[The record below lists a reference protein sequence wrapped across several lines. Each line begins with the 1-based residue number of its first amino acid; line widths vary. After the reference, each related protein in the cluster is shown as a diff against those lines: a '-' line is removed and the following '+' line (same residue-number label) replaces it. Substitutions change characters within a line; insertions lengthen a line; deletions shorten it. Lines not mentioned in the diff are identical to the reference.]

1 MSERPGIAP
10 SGEPTDF
17 EGCLARVNPSKAS
30 LAQLAKQP
38 DNTPVIMLNLLRF
51 RPRGDASIYS
61 LYGKEA
67 APEVEKVGSFVG
79 YYGAVLTDL
88 DPALGFDASYDAVVM
103 PVYHRRS
110 SYLALQRSSIYQL
123 VIPYRSA
130 GTSRRTLY
138 VLSDGEAI
146 FRDTHNIAEMDASR
160 KSLPTNAGD
169 IYVID
174 MVRYADE
181 RGREHFRTWAHTVGP
196 LLRDAGAT
204 PLLSLQPEVPV
215 LSEAYWDHCILTHFP
230 SLDAVRAVYTSGEWK
245 AAQDIRGEALENSI
259 TVATTG
265 MALPT
270 QKSVDQ

>member
-30 LAQLAKQP
+30 LTQLAEQA
-38 DNTPVIMLNLLRF
+38 DDTPVIMLNLLRF
-51 RPRGDASIYS
+51 RPRGDATIYS
-61 LYGKEA
+61 MYGREA

-79 YYGAVLTDL
+79 YYGAVIADL

-103 PVYHRRS
+103 PVYHRRG

-138 VLSDGEAI
+138 VLNDGDTI
-146 FRDTHNIAEMDASR
+146 FKDTHSIAEMDASR
-160 KSLPTNAGD
+160 KSLPTRAGD
-169 IYVID
+169 TYVID
-174 MVRYADE
+174 VVRYADE
-181 RGREHFRTWAHTVGP
+181 QGRERFRTWADTVSP
-196 LLRDAGAT
+196 LLQEAGAT
-204 PLLSLQPEVPV
+204 PLLSLQPEIPV
-215 LSEAYWDHCILTHFP
+215 LSEESWDHCILTHFHSLEAMTTLYG
-230 SLDAVRAVYTSGEWK
+230 SLDWQ
-245 AAQDIRGEALENSI
+245 AAQASRRDALENSI

-270 QKSVDQ
+270 L

>member
-10 SGEPTDF
+10 SGEPNDF

-30 LAQLAKQP
+30 LAQLAEQP

-103 PVYHRRS
+103 PVYHRRG

-146 FRDTHNIAEMDASR
+146 FSDTHSIAEMDASR
-160 KSLPTNAGD
+160 NPLPTNAGD

-174 MVRYADE
+174 VVRYVDE
-181 RGREHFRTWAHTVGP
+181 RGREHFRTWADTVSP

-215 LSEAYWDHCILTHFP
+215 LSEAYWDHCILIHFP

-270 QKSVDQ
+270 L

>member
-1 MSERPGIAP
+1 MPECPGIAP

-17 EGCLARVNPSKAS
+17 EGCLARVNPSKTS
-30 LAQLAKQP
+30 LAQLAEQP
-38 DNTPVIMLNLLRF
+38 DETPVIMLNLLRF

-88 DPALGFDASYDAVVM
+88 DPALGFNVSYDAVVM

-138 VLSDGEAI
+138 VLSDGEKI
-146 FRDTHNIAEMDASR
+146 FRDTHTIAEMDASR
-160 KSLPTNAGD
+160 TPLPTKAGD
-169 IYVID
+169 VYVID
-174 MVRYADE
+174 TVRYAGE
-181 RGREHFRTWAHTVGP
+181 QGRERFHAWADSVQP
-196 LLRDAGAT
+196 LLENAGAT
-204 PLLSLQPEVPV
+204 PLLSLQPELPV

-230 SLDAVRAVYTSGEWK
+230 SLGALRAVYTSGEWK
-245 AAQDIRGEALENSI
+245 AARDMRGQALENSI

-270 QKSVDQ
+270 L